1 MCVGNQGDRR
11 QLPKGV
17 QHRRACIVNS
27 EPVMRQKQ
35 DANMLR
41 DAREALKRLN
51 QVENSKMRRVRKN
64 LPENLEEKDDTAEE
78 MVYL

>member
-1 MCVGNQGDRR
+1 
-11 QLPKGV
+11 
-17 QHRRACIVNS
+17 
-27 EPVMRQKQ
+27 MRQKQ